1 MFQLLR
7 TSIPAPSSGFGKV
20 TGEIFDTTM
29 LALSDNLAQCFS
41 ALRGHKL
48 RASLTALG
56 LTMGVATLIAVMT
69 IVQGANIYVEQ
80 KIANL
85 GTNVFQI
92 ARTPFAVTDFTII
105 IKALKYRKI
114 EMEDMAAVAEGCSA
128 CEEVGASASTS
139 VRARSGNKDQE
150 DVSLYGQSANM
161 ADIDSRTVEIGRYF
175 TPSEAEH
182 KANVCLVGDTLVR
195 ELFLGMD
202 PLGRTVRIGS
212 DVFVVIGV
220 MEKIGNVLGQDQ
232 DNFVIIPLPVFLRL
246 QGTNSSIT
254 INVKTSTQN
263 FEVAQDQAHLIL
275 RSRRHLMGDMDDDFF
290 IGTKESYMALWR
302 SISSAFF
309 GVFIMVSA
317 ISVVIGGIVIM
328 NVMLVSV
335 TLRRREIGV
344 RRAVGATKQDILRQ
358 FMVESVMQCVAGGLA
373 GVTLGLLVALALRT
387 YTPFPASVQTW
398 VAVLGVLLS
407 SAVGLFFGI
416 YPAWRASQLDPVVAL
431 RSD

>member
-1 MFQLLR
+1 
-7 TSIPAPSSGFGKV
+7 
-20 TGEIFDTTM
+20 M
-29 LALSDNLAQCFS
+29 LAVSDNLAQCFE

-56 LTMGVATLIAVMT
+56 LTMGVATLITVMT
-69 IVQGANIYVEQ
+69 IVQGANLYVEQ

-92 ARTPFAVTDFTII
+92 ARTPFAVTDFNII
-105 IKALKYRKI
+105 IKALRYRKI
-114 EMEDMAAVAEGCSA
+114 EIDDMDAVAEGCTA
-128 CEEVGASASTS
+128 CGEVGASASAT
-139 VRARSGNKDQE
+139 VRARFGDKEQQ
-150 DVSLYGQSANM
+150 DVTLYGQSANM
-161 ADIDSRTVEIGRYF
+161 ADIDTRTVEIGRYF
-175 TPSEAEH
+175 SPSESEH
-182 KANVCLVGDTLVR
+182 KTNVCLIGDTIVR

-202 PLGRTVRIGS
+202 PLGRSIRIGS
-212 DVFVVIGV
+212 DEFVVIGI

-232 DNFVIIPLPVFLRL
+232 DNFVIVPLPVFLRL
-246 QGTNSSIT
+246 EGMNSSIT
-254 INVKTSTQN
+254 INVKASKQN
-263 FEVAQDQAHLIL
+263 FETAQDQARLIL
-275 RSRRHLMGDMDDDFF
+275 RSRRHLMGNMEDDYF
-290 IGTKESYMALWR
+290 IGTKDSYMALWR

-358 FMVESVMQCVAGGLA
+358 FMVESVMQCIFGGLA
-373 GVTLGLLVALALRT
+373 GVTLGFLVALGLRT

-398 VAVLGVLLS
+398 VAILGVLLS

-416 YPAWRASQLDPVVAL
+416 YPAFRASQLDPVVAL